1 MWIIQT
7 YNCCLHPLSLGNMH
21 KKTILVQSGKL
32 ETSVR
37 KTSFSLCI
45 SCTIWIFFFYHVYI
59 FLSKNKNFN
68 TTKSKK
74 KKSASFIPVI
84 PLWLYPNWKCRPN
97 GGSLTGTTLHHPIH
111 KECPG
116 SCLGLPVL
124 PWSANLVKKRKQKQ
138 LGSVLGDPS
147 FPFEAHR
154 PFTGRPHPGADVKF
168 AFCPGL
174 GRIM

>member
-45 SCTIWIFFFYHVYI
+45 SCTIWIFFFFYHVYI

-74 KKSASFIPVI
+74 KKVCIIYPGNSTVTLSKLEMQTEWRQSDWDHASPSHSQRVSRI
-84 PLWLYPNWKCRPN
+84 
-97 GGSLTGTTLHHPIH
+97 
-111 KECPG
+111 
-116 SCLGLPVL
+116 L
-124 PWSANLVKKRKQKQ
+124 PWIASIALICQPCQEKETK
-138 LGSVLGDPS
+138 
-147 FPFEAHR
+147 A
-154 PFTGRPHPGADVKF
+154 A
-168 AFCPGL
+168 GL
-174 GRIM
+174 CSW